1 MIFSP
6 NAPWNGQADKGG
18 KQIESRFAPCL
29 TPVVLFAS
37 VIAGVT
43 PCFGGAEDTLTVSGR
58 LKLSV
63 DYAVDR
69 HSTREN
75 PELAAR
81 LILDDQ
87 RTAWNL
93 HAWLEGNWELNQDNQ
108 RATAFKYFDSV
119 YESEP
124 RPLDAKEL
132 FAERKAAGID
142 WRVGVQRFSWGRLDE
157 YPINDLFNPWDYDQF
172 IIKPM
177 EERKIGVPAASA
189 SYGGLDWSA
198 QVVWVPWFV
207 PYRLPSP
214 ESRWAVTATG
224 QEPDLPARTLGNS
237 AFGARVQWLD
247 EIESA
252 LNFFHGYD
260 PRPVFGRTLRASTNS
275 TAGWGGYDF
284 VPAFH
289 KITSV
294 GMDAATVIG
303 PVSLR
308 GETAWTSNRVF
319 NIHPALWNDSDLQ
332 SPYTGGL
339 SSIERECDT
348 LDYGLAADY
357 RPFEDGLLTI
367 QAQQT
372 AMLSRLD
379 TLYER
384 QFETLLWANLKVDW
398 LNQKI
403 ETHGN
408 LAYNPEH
415 GASMIRA
422 GITYVLNDAWKT
434 NLTAVIL
441 SGPPQSLFGKYAMN
455 DQIRLE
461 LVYQW

>member
-1 MIFSP
+1 MISSP
-6 NAPWNGQADKGG
+6 NAPWNGPADKGG
-18 KQIESRFAPCL
+18 KRIASRSGPWL
-29 TPVVLFAS
+29 SSVVLLAS
-37 VIAGVT
+37 FIAGVT
-43 PCFGGAEDTLTVSGR
+43 PCYGGAEDAFTVSGR
-58 LKLSV
+58 LKLSE

-69 HSTREN
+69 HSKREN
-75 PELAAR
+75 PEWAAR

-87 RTAWNL
+87 RTAWHL
-93 HAWLEGNWELNQDNQ
+93 HAWMEGSWELNQDDQ
-108 RATAFKYFDSV
+108 QVTAFKYFDRV
-119 YESEP
+119 YGNEP
-124 RPLDAKEL
+124 RSFDPKEL
-132 FAERKAAGID
+132 FAERKAMGID
-142 WRVGVQRFSWGRLDE
+142 WRMGVQRFSWGRLDE
-157 YPINDLFNPWDYDQF
+157 YPINDLFNPWEYDQF

-177 EERKIGVPAASA
+177 EERKIGVPAVSA
-189 SYGGLDWSA
+189 GFGRLDWSA
-198 QVVWVPWFV
+198 QLVWVPWLV

-214 ESRWAVTATG
+214 ESRWALTATD
-224 QEPDLPARTLGNS
+224 QEPDLPARTLDNG
-237 AFGARVQWLD
+237 AFGVRVQWMS

-252 LNFFHGYD
+252 LSFFHGYD
-260 PRPVFGRTLRASTNS
+260 PRPVFGRTFRAGIDSKT
-275 TAGWGGYDF
+275 GWGGFDF

-319 NIHPALWNDSDLQ
+319 NIHPALWSDSELQ
-332 SPYTGGL
+332 SLETSGL

-357 RPFEDGLLTI
+357 RPFEDGLLTL

-372 AMLSRLD
+372 AMLSRPD
-379 TLYER
+379 SLYER
-384 QFETLLWANLKVDW
+384 PFETLLWANLKVDW
-398 LNQKI
+398 LNQKV

-422 GITYVLNDAWKT
+422 GVTYVFTDSWKT

-441 SGPPQSLFGKYAMN
+441 SGPPQSLFGRYAIN

>member
-1 MIFSP
+1 MISSP
-6 NAPWNGQADKGG
+6 NGPWNGPADKVGIR
-18 KQIESRFAPCL
+18 IESRFDPYL
-29 TPVVLFAS
+29 PSVVLLS
-37 VIAGVT
+37 SLIAGT
-43 PCFGGAEDTLTVSGR
+43 ASCFGGTEDALAVSGQ
-58 LKLSV
+58 LKLSA
-63 DYAVDR
+63 DYALDR
-69 HSTREN
+69 HSAREN

-93 HAWLEGNWELNQDNQ
+93 HAWIEGTWELNDGDQ
-108 RATAFKYFDSV
+108 RGTACKYFDSV

-124 RPLDAKEL
+124 RPFDAKEL
-132 FAERKAAGID
+132 FAERKAVGID
-142 WRVGVQRFSWGRLDE
+142 WRIGVQRFSWGRLDE

-177 EERKIGVPAASA
+177 EERKVGVPAVSA
-189 SYGGLDWSA
+189 GFGGLDWSA
-198 QVVWVPWFV
+198 QLVWVPWFV

-214 ESRWAVTATG
+214 ESRWAMTATD
-224 QEPDLPARTLGNS
+224 QEPDLPARTLDNG
-237 AFGARVQWLD
+237 AFGVRVQWMG

-252 LNFFHGYD
+252 LSFFHGYD
-260 PRPVFGRTLRASTNS
+260 PRPVFERTLRSVTNS
-275 TAGWGGYDF
+275 NAGWNGYDF
-284 VPAFH
+284 VPTFH

-294 GMDAATVIG
+294 GMDAAIVIG

-308 GETAWTSNRVF
+308 GETAWTGNRVF

-332 SPYTGGL
+332 SYNTGGL
-339 SSIERECDT
+339 SPIERECDT

-372 AMLSRLD
+372 AMLSRPD
-379 TLYER
+379 SLYER
-384 QFETLLWANLKVDW
+384 QIETLLWVNLKVDW

-403 ETHGN
+403 ETHCN
-408 LAYNPEH
+408 LAHNPEH

-422 GITYVLNDAWKT
+422 GVTYVFTDSWKT

-441 SGPPQSLFGKYAMN
+441 SGPPQSLFGRYAMN